1 MPKRVLASGL
11 SESEVAQSC
20 LTLCCLMDCS
30 PPGCSI
36 HEFSRREYWSGL
48 PWRVDCRHRE
58 IPGGEKLSQMT
69 EVEAPVLVQ
78 VLIWKEVVS
87 E

>member
-1 MPKRVLASGL
+1 MPKRVLVSGL
-11 SESEVAQSC
+11 SESGVAQSC
-20 LTLCCLMDCS
+20 PTLSWLMDCS

-36 HEFSRREYWSGL
+36 HEFSRQKCWSGL

-58 IPGGEKLSQMT
+58 ISGGEKLSQMT

-78 VLIWKEVVS
+78 VLCMEGGGQ
-87 E
+87 